1 MEDVVGINETG
12 LKLFSETLLKYRDD
26 IKLILD
32 KYSDIMKKTS
42 LYYNG
47 ENADLLRKKFSEFSS
62 NFIVIK
68 KSFLTYSNDMIT
80 LVDTYVRNDSSNI
93 MLEK

>member
-12 LKLFSETLLKYRDD
+12 LKIFSETLLKYRDD

-32 KYSDIMKKTS
+32 KYSDIMKKS
-42 LYYNG
+42 NQYYQG
-47 ENADLLRKKFSEFSS
+47 EAADLMRKKFNEFSS
-62 NFIVIK
+62 NFIIVK

>member
-12 LKLFSETLLKYRDD
+12 LKIFSETMLKYRDD

-32 KYSDIMKKTS
+32 KYSDIMKKS
-42 LYYNG
+42 NLYYQG
-47 ENADLLRKKFSEFSS
+47 EAADLMRKKFNEFSS
-62 NFIVIK
+62 NFIIVK

>member
-1 MEDVVGINETG
+1 MEDVVGINESG
-12 LKLFSETLLKYRDD
+12 LKLFSETMLKYRDD

-42 LYYNG
+42 LYYTG
-47 ENADLLRKKFSEFSS
+47 ENADLLRKKFNEFSA

-80 LVDTYVRNDSSNI
+80 LIDTYLRDDNSNI
-93 MLEK
+93 MLDK

>member
-32 KYSDIMKKTS
+32 KYSDIIKKS
-42 LYYNG
+42 NLYYNG
-47 ENADLLRKKFSEFSS
+47 EAADLMRKKFDEFSS
-62 NFIVIK
+62 NFIIVK
-68 KSFLTYSNDMIT
+68 KSFSTYSNDMIT
-80 LVDTYVRNDSSNI
+80 LVDTYVRSDNSNI

>member
-1 MEDVVGINETG
+1 MEDVVGINESG

-32 KYSDIMKKTS
+32 KYSDIMKKS
-42 LYYNG
+42 NLYYNG
-47 ENADLLRKKFSEFSS
+47 EAADLLRKKFNEFSS
-62 NFIVIK
+62 NFIVVK

-80 LVDTYVRNDSSNI
+80 LIDTYIRADNSNL
-93 MLEK
+93 MLDK